1 MSVRLWLAGGWF
13 LICVL
18 IGCKIYRQQWNKVRD
33 YKNWVSF
40 CGHLHQAIGFAL
52 LPLPQVIADYLPV
65 CRGECRRVL
74 ANYLGLLKENVDL
87 TRERCQSL
95 CDDPVLTEFFYQ
107 MGRTGRETEQD
118 KIIALRTVLQEKQ
131 EQAQRDLQSK
141 ASIMLKLLI
150 IIGIAGGILWM

>member
-1 MSVRLWLAGGWF
+1 MNLWLAGGWF
-13 LICVL
+13 CACVL
-18 IGCKIYRQQWNKVRD
+18 VGCGTYRQYWRKVRD
-33 YKNWVSF
+33 YTQWVAF
-40 CGHLHQAIGFAL
+40 CDHLSQAIGFAL
-52 LPLPQVIADYLPV
+52 QPLPQVVGDYLSV
-65 CRGECRRVL
+65 CRGDCRLVL
-74 ANYLGLLKENVDL
+74 NHYLELLMTKTDL

-141 ASIMLKLLI
+141 ASIVSPVPYLEKIEYKNFSPL
-150 IIGIAGGILWM
+150 G